1 VIGSI
6 VGGMKLKI
14 LPAAFLFGVM
24 SWASGQITDGLRFDR
39 TGRLQWTYIVENDGA
54 TITASTAT
62 GAVTIPSVLGG
73 YAVKKV
79 GWGSAPAIFGYRNT
93 SVTSVSIPNSV
104 TSIGGRAFSGCSGLT
119 SVSIPNSV
127 TSIGDGAFVNCTG
140 LTSVSIPNSVK
151 SIGNMAFQSC
161 TGLTSVIIPDSVTS
175 IGGSAFHGCTGLT
188 SVSISN
194 SVTSI
199 GKWAFCGCS
208 GLTSVSIPDSVTSI
222 GDGAFSGCTGV
233 TNVSLGNSV
242 TSIGDGA
249 FFGCPNLKEVK
260 IPLRFL
266 SVLAQIFDPE
276 VASRLMIQLQE
287 EANLPWWKRILR
299 IFQP

>member
-1 VIGSI
+1 MCKQPCQTLASSSI

-24 SWASGQITDGLRFDR
+24 SWASGQITHGLRFDG

-73 YAVKKV
+73 YAVKRV
-79 GWGSAPAIFGYRNT
+79 AEGIFGYGNT
-93 SVTSVSIPNSV
+93 SVTSVVIPNSV
-104 TSIGGRAFSGCSGLT
+104 TSI
-119 SVSIPNSV
+119 N
-127 TSIGDGAFVNCTG
+127 GAFENCTG
-140 LTSVSIPNSVK
+140 LTSAGIPDSVTTIGVS
-151 SIGNMAFQSC
+151 AFRDC
-161 TGLTSVIIPDSVTS
+161 TGLTNVSIPDSVTS
-175 IGGSAFHGCTGLT
+175 IGAKAFQGCT
-188 SVSISN
+188 
-194 SVTSI
+194 
-199 GKWAFCGCS
+199 A
-208 GLTSVSIPDSVTSI
+208 LTSVSIPDSVTSI
-222 GDGAFSGCTGV
+222 EFA
-233 TNVSLGNSV
+233 
-242 TSIGDGA
+242 A
-249 FFGCPNLKEVK
+249 FFGCPNLKEVN

-287 EANLPWWKRILR
+287 EANPPWWKRILR